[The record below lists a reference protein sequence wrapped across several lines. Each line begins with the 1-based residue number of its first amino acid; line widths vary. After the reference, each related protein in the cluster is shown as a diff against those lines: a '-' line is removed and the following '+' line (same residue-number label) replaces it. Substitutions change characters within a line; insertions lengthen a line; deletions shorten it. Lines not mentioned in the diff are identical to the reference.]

1 MNKYTSRFKG
11 KSTIKTEALQ
21 ILGESIQT
29 QIVNPESKEEDKVD
43 QKIVQPDVV
52 ESNEKP
58 KIDI

>member
-21 ILGESIQT
+21 ILGESVQT
-29 QIVNPESKEEDKVD
+29 QIVNPETKEGDKVE
-43 QKIVQPDVV
+43 QEIAQPDVV
-52 ESNEKP
+52 EPNQKP